1 MEKSRI
7 YAGLAVMVGLIVLG
21 NMIPKAVKDYRSFDR
36 CVDVKGLCEIEV
48 PADKVI
54 WPLTFKVMSDDI
66 IDIYTQTEKNVEA
79 VRKFLI
85 DGGVKAEEISVS
97 TPKVSDKYAQEYG
110 SNERRY
116 RYLSTSV
123 VTVCSK
129 DVPKV
134 LALMDKQM
142 ELLKQGVAIAENA
155 WDNRVQFDFEGL
167 NEVKPQMVEEAT
179 RNARL
184 TAEKFAQDSGSRLGK
199 IKKASQ
205 GTFSIE
211 DRDSNTPHIKKVR
224 IVTYVTYY
232 LKN

>member
-1 MEKSRI
+1 
-7 YAGLAVMVGLIVLG
+7 MVGLIVLG

-36 CVDVKGLCEIEV
+36 TVDVKGLCETEM

-66 IDIYTQTEKNVEA
+66 IDIYTQTEKNVDI
-79 VRKFLI
+79 VKKFLSE
-85 DGGVKAEEISVS
+85 GGVKAEEISVS

-110 SNERRY
+110 ANERRF

-142 ELLKQGVAIAENA
+142 ELLKKGVAISENA

-167 NEVKPQMVEEAT
+167 NDIKPQMVEEAT
-179 RNARL
+179 RNARA

-199 IKKASQ
+199 IKNASQ
-205 GTFSIE
+205 GTFSIV